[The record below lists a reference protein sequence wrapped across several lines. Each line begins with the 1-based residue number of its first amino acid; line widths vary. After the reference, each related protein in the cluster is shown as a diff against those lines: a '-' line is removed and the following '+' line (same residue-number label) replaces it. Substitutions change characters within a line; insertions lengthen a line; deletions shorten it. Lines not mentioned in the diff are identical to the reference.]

1 MTRKQIKE
9 TGSLKILLLFIRD
22 SFVKI
27 NIFEGKKEERK
38 RKEVKEELEKERKE
52 ILKY

>member
-27 NIFEGKKEERK
+27 NIFEGKMKDIGK
-38 RKEVKEELEKERKE
+38 KLKEELEKERKG